1 MIRKLATVSPTQF
14 MRGFILVTVLAGAA
28 AVRAQQDPAAPT
40 SSEQPQKQQP
50 PQTEPEPQ
58 SPPQDQSSSPQP
70 SSQQPSSPQPNGQ
83 QPSAQQPSG
92 QQSSSQQ
99 SQEPSEE
106 IGMRKPKPKEY
117 KNWSFTG
124 GGGASLS
131 RGSTGNFVRSG
142 GGVAA
147 ASVARNANK
156 YLGLRF
162 DFQFDNLPLRGS
174 ALQAA
179 GSTGGHAHVYT
190 GMLGPIVNIPVSKAW
205 GGYVIGGVAFFH
217 RTGALDSSS
226 AIPGS
231 ACNPFF
237 LWWGHCFNGSLPLF
251 GPFLHAS
258 QNQWG
263 VNFGGGI
270 THRIRPNMEIYA
282 EYRFLHGSHD
292 NITTD
297 LRPITVGIR
306 F

>member
-1 MIRKLATVSPTQF
+1 MIRKFVTVSTTQF
-14 MRGFILVTVLAGAA
+14 VQGLILVTMLAGAA
-28 AVRAQQDPAAPT
+28 AVRAQQDPAAQTP
-40 SSEQPQKQQP
+40 SQQPQKQQP

-58 SPPQDQSSSPQP
+58 SQSQDHSGSQPPS
-70 SSQQPSSPQPNGQ
+70 
-83 QPSAQQPSG
+83 QQPSG
-92 QQSSSQQ
+92 QQPGNQQSSSEQSS

-124 GGGASLS
+124 GGGASLT
-131 RGSTGNFVRSG
+131 RGTTGNFVRSG
-142 GGVAA
+142 GGIAA

-156 YLGLRF
+156 YLGLRL
-162 DFQFDNLPLRGS
+162 DFQFNNLPLRAS
-174 ALQAA
+174 ALQSA
-179 GSTGGHAHVYT
+179 GSTGGNAHVYT
-190 GMLGPIVNIPVSKAW
+190 WMLGPIVNIPVSKAW
-205 GGYVIGGVAFFH
+205 GGYVLGGVSFLH

-251 GPFLHAS
+251 GQFLHAS
-258 QNQWG
+258 QNEWG
-263 VNFGGGI
+263 ENFGGGI

-292 NITTD
+292 GITTD

>member
-1 MIRKLATVSPTQF
+1 MIRKFLTVSTTQF
-14 MRGFILVTVLAGAA
+14 VQGLILVTMLAGAA

-40 SSEQPQKQQP
+40 PSQQPQKQQP
-50 PQTEPEPQ
+50 PQTEPESQSQ
-58 SPPQDQSSSPQP
+58 SPQDQP
-70 SSQQPSSPQPNGQ
+70 SSQQPS
-83 QPSAQQPSG
+83 QQPSG
-92 QQSSSQQ
+92 QQPGNQQSSSEQSS

-124 GGGASLS
+124 GGGASLT
-131 RGSTGNFVRSG
+131 RGSTEKFVRSG
-142 GGVAA
+142 GGIAS

-156 YLGLRF
+156 YLGLRL
-162 DFQFDNLPLRGS
+162 DFQFDNLPLRSS
-174 ALQAA
+174 ALQSA
-179 GSTGGHAHVYT
+179 GSTGGNAHVYT

-205 GGYVIGGVAFFH
+205 GGYVIGGVAFLH

-231 ACNPFF
+231 ACSPFF

-251 GPFLHAS
+251 GQFLHAS
-258 QNQWG
+258 QNEWG
-263 VNFGGGI
+263 ENFGGGI
-270 THRIRPNMEIYA
+270 THRIRPDMEIYA

-292 NITTD
+292 GITTD

>member
-1 MIRKLATVSPTQF
+1 MIRKFATVSTTQF
-14 MRGFILVTVLAGAA
+14 VQGLILVTMLAGAA
-28 AVRAQQDPAAPT
+28 AVRAQQDPAPQT
-40 SSEQPQKQQP
+40 PSQQPQKQQP

-58 SPPQDQSSSPQP
+58 SQPQDQPT
-70 SSQQPSSPQPNGQ
+70 SQQPSS
-83 QPSAQQPSG
+83 QPSG
-92 QQSSSQQ
+92 QQPNQQSS

-124 GGGASLS
+124 GGGASLT
-131 RGSTGNFVRSG
+131 RGTTENFVRSG

-156 YLGLRF
+156 YLGLRL
-162 DFQFDNLPLRGS
+162 DFQFDNLPLRDS
-174 ALQAA
+174 ALQSA
-179 GSTGGHAHVYT
+179 GATGGNAHVYT
-190 GMLGPIVNIPVSKAW
+190 WMLGPIVNIPVSKAW
-205 GGYVIGGVAFFH
+205 GGYVLGGVAFLH

-251 GPFLHAS
+251 GQFLHAS
-258 QNQWG
+258 QNEWG
-263 VNFGGGI
+263 ENFGGGI

-282 EYRFLHGSHD
+282 EYRFLHGSHGG
-292 NITTD
+292 ITTD

>member
-1 MIRKLATVSPTQF
+1 MIRKLATVSTTQF
-14 MRGFILVTVLAGAA
+14 VQGFVLVTMLAGAA
-28 AVRAQQDPAAPT
+28 AVRAQQQDPAAQT
-40 SSEQPQKQQP
+40 SSQQPQKQQP
-50 PQTEPEPQ
+50 AQTEPEPQ
-58 SPPQDQSSSPQP
+58 SPPQDQSTS
-70 SSQQPSSPQPNGQ
+70 
-83 QPSAQQPSG
+83 QQPSG
-92 QQSSSQQ
+92 QQPSGQEPSNQQSS

-131 RGSTGNFVRSG
+131 RGTTANFVRSG

-147 ASVARNANK
+147 ASVARNANR
-156 YLGLRF
+156 YLGLRL
-162 DFQFDNLPLRGS
+162 DFQFDNLPLRSS
-174 ALQAA
+174 ALQLA
-179 GSTGGHAHVYT
+179 GSTGGNAHVYT

-205 GGYVIGGVAFFH
+205 GGYVIGGVAFLH

-237 LWWGHCFNGSLPLF
+237 IWWGHCFNGSLPLF
-251 GPFLHAS
+251 GQFLHAS
-258 QNQWG
+258 QNEWG
-263 VNFGGGI
+263 ENFGGGI
-270 THRIRPNMEIYA
+270 THRIRPNMEVYA

-292 NITTD
+292 GITTD

>member
-1 MIRKLATVSPTQF
+1 MIRKLRPLSKTQF
-14 MRGFILVTVLAGAA
+14 VQGFILVTMLAGAA
-28 AVRAQQDPAAPT
+28 AVRAQQDPAPQT
-40 SSEQPQKQQP
+40 PSQQPQKQQP
-50 PQTEPEPQ
+50 PQTEPQPQ
-58 SPPQDQSSSPQP
+58 SQPQDQSGS
-70 SSQQPSSPQPNGQ
+70 
-83 QPSAQQPSG
+83 QQPSG
-92 QQSSSQQ
+92 QQSS

-124 GGGASLS
+124 GGGASLT
-131 RGSTGNFVRSG
+131 RGATKNFVRSG

-156 YLGLRF
+156 YLGLRL
-162 DFQFDNLPLRGS
+162 DFQFDDLPLRAS
-174 ALQAA
+174 ALQSA
-179 GSTGGHAHVYT
+179 GATGGNAHAYT
-190 GMLGPIVNIPVSKAW
+190 WMLGPIVNIPVSKAW
-205 GGYVIGGVAFFH
+205 GGYVLGGVAFLH

-251 GPFLHAS
+251 GQFLHAS
-258 QNQWG
+258 QNEWG
-263 VNFGGGI
+263 ENFGGGI

-282 EYRFLHGSHD
+282 EYRFLHGSHGG
-292 NITTD
+292 ITTD

>member
-1 MIRKLATVSPTQF
+1 MIRKLATVSRTQF
-14 MRGFILVTVLAGAA
+14 VQGFVLVTMLAGAA
-28 AVRAQQDPAAPT
+28 AVRAQQEPAAQT
-40 SSEQPQKQQP
+40 SSQQPQKQQP
-50 PQTEPEPQ
+50 PQTEPEPP
-58 SPPQDQSSSPQP
+58 SPPQEQSSSPQP
-70 SSQQPSSPQPNGQ
+70 GSQPPNGQ
-83 QPSAQQPSG
+83 QPSDQQPSN

-106 IGMRKPKPKEY
+106 IGTRKPKPKEY

-131 RGSTGNFVRSG
+131 RGTTEKFVRSG

-174 ALQAA
+174 ALQSA
-179 GSTGGHAHVYT
+179 GSTGGHAHAYV
-190 GMLGPIVNIPVSKAW
+190 GMLGPIVNIPLSRAW

-217 RTGALDSSS
+217 RTSALDSSS

-237 LWWGHCFNGSLPLF
+237 LWLGHCFNGSLPLF
-251 GPFLHAS
+251 GQFLRAS
-258 QNQWG
+258 QNEWG
-263 VNFGGGI
+263 ENFGGGI

-282 EYRFLHGSHD
+282 EYRFLHGSHAG
-292 NITTD
+292 ITTD
-297 LRPITVGIR
+297 LRPITVGVR

>member
-1 MIRKLATVSPTQF
+1 MIRKFAAVSRTQF
-14 MRGFILVTVLAGAA
+14 VQGFILVTMLAGAA
-28 AVRAQQDPAAPT
+28 AVRAQQDPAQTP
-40 SSEQPQKQQP
+40 SQQPQKPQP
-50 PQTEPEPQ
+50 AQTEPETQ
-58 SPPQDQSSSPQP
+58 SQPQDQSGS
-70 SSQQPSSPQPNGQ
+70 Q
-83 QPSAQQPSG
+83 QPSAQQPNG
-92 QQSSSQQ
+92 QQPGNEQSS

-131 RGSTGNFVRSG
+131 RGSTESFVRSG
-142 GGVAA
+142 GGVAS

-162 DFQFDNLPLRGS
+162 DFQFNNLPLRSS
-174 ALQAA
+174 ALQSA
-179 GSTGGHAHVYT
+179 GSTGGNAHAFT
-190 GMLGPIVNIPVSKAW
+190 GMLGPIVNIPVTKAW
-205 GGYVIGGVAFFH
+205 GGYVIGGVIFLH
-217 RTGALDSSS
+217 RSGALDSSS

-237 LWWGHCFNGSLPLF
+237 LWWGHCFNGSLPIF
-251 GPFLHAS
+251 GQFLHAS
-258 QNQWG
+258 QNEWG
-263 VNFGGGI
+263 ENFGGGI

-282 EYRFLHGSHD
+282 EYRFLHASHD

-297 LRPITVGIR
+297 LRPITVGVR